1 MESLLNDLRTLLAEQ
16 VENLKTLETVLC
28 DQRDHLAKRNIQGI
42 LASIEEQE
50 KCLAR
55 VQEIESNRGGLMK
68 RLSGILGLEQGN
80 VSLKDISEKID
91 PDVGAE
97 IRSMGEAIRGTL
109 KNIGQVNR
117 NNRKLI
123 EHSLD
128 FVQEM
133 LGAIG
138 GQGTQKRTY
147 GETGSLVP
155 REQARKLVDKTT

>member
-28 DQRDHLAKRNIQGI
+28 DQRDYLARRNIQGI
-42 LASIEEQE
+42 LTSIEEQE
-50 KCLAR
+50 KCLIS
-55 VQEIESNRGGLMK
+55 VQKIEGDRADLMN

-109 KNIGQVNR
+109 KNIGRVNR
-117 NNRKLI
+117 SNRKLI

-133 LGAIG
+133 LGTIG
-138 GQGTQKRTY
+138 GTGVQKRTY
-147 GETGSLVP
+147 GETGCLVP